1 MTTPPTP
8 DPDASAESPDL
19 SPGRTPYEADPKTD
33 PVQCQACQKLN
44 ATDALYCDQCGKEL
58 PDEAFAAIA
67 HLAPPAQTAS
77 AAFDAIVRK
86 PPRPPTAPSPQGNT

>member
-44 ATDALYCDQCGKEL
+44 ATDAVFCDQCGAKI
-58 PDEAFAAIA
+58 DDAQFAAVA
-67 HLAPPAQTAS
+67 HLAPTAGE
-77 AAFDAIVRK
+77 AFDAIVRK
-86 PPRPPTAPSPQGNT
+86 PPRAAAAPNPAA